1 MSRHPITQ
9 KPMTENFLCQQNT
22 WFLLSYL
29 TFNRA
34 KEFEVNTQMES
45 FVIVECAAFSKRGR
59 TTVVTVGS

>member
-1 MSRHPITQ
+1 
-9 KPMTENFLCQQNT
+9 MTEKILCQQNA

-45 FVIVECAAFSKRGR
+45 FVIVERAAFSKHGR
-59 TTVVTVGS
+59 S